1 MQMDLEGSEVDVAP
15 PKIAQKTISPRV
27 FIEPTEKF
35 TFRPFPDGKKPKV
48 ALNWATEKESE
59 VTAKEKKARRKEK
72 HKEKKSTGPMEPE
85 KAAAAE
91 EPTAPPDP
99 IAPQVPEKISKTE
112 TKKRKSEAVAESAN
126 KRKVPA
132 PPADVQPPKANPPP
146 PKRKE
151 MTKDQ
156 RTAQN
161 KQKREAKKTK
171 KKVRTKAAVEQPVSK
186 EDGDEGKTRV
196 LGRVPLSSL
205 CRQNAN

>member
-1 MQMDLEGSEVDVAP
+1 MQMDVEGSGVDVAP
-15 PKIAQKTISPRV
+15 PKIAQETISPRV

-72 HKEKKSTGPMEPE
+72 QKEKKSTGPMEPE
-85 KAAAAE
+85 EAAAA
-91 EPTAPPDP
+91 APLDP
-99 IAPQVPEKISKTE
+99 IAPQAPEKISKTE
-112 TKKRKSEAVAESAN
+112 TKKRKSEAVAETAN

-132 PPADVQPPKANPPP
+132 PPDDVQPPKANPPP

-171 KKVRTKAAVEQPVSK
+171 KKVQTKAAVEQPVSK